1 MGISALTSRLDKAS
15 TYPRLR
21 GTAIGARSGLEK
33 YSACP
38 IKHQFLEESSYHW
51 YRKYF
56 SPETSAGCTTLEDDL
71 ELKLITA
78 RKLAEM
84 RKRVEKAAAE
94 SVPKVQKSNK
104 EVVLGMLVD
113 RGDEVLETAYQY
125 YPKETQAIVDQLA
138 KLIKDGRVEN
148 KVSGGEFYSILRQL
162 GMRFSLNT
170 TIKVQEKGRLVDLA
184 EKLRSK
190 DEPS

>member
-1 MGISALTSRLDKAS
+1 
-15 TYPRLR
+15 
-21 GTAIGARSGLEK
+21 
-33 YSACP
+33 
-38 IKHQFLEESSYHW
+38 
-51 YRKYF
+51 
-56 SPETSAGCTTLEDDL
+56 LEDDL

-84 RKRVEKAAAE
+84 RKRAERAAAE
-94 SVPKVQKSNK
+94 SAPKVVKSNK

-125 YPKETQAIVDQLA
+125 YPKETEAIVNQLA

-190 DEPS
+190 DETS